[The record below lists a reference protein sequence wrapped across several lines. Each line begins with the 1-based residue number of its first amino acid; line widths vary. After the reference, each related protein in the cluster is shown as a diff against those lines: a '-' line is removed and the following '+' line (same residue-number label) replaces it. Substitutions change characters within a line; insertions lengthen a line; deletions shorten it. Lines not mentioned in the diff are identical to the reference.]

1 MAEQTSR
8 QSLSIAACV
17 SELAPTEQPPQSST
31 NVPEHFLWKNRLQ
44 EYAQRSGL
52 PIPIYQTINEG
63 AQRPPMFRSTVFVDG
78 TYITSPNTFSNR
90 KAAEQDVASVALA
103 SLTQKIKEEGY
114 PIIRESLFPF
124 PIIQDTVFCKS
135 ILNEYATK
143 MNLEKPTYT
152 TRSTIQPKGLLPV
165 FISSLV
171 FNGVNYTGEVGR
183 SKKEAEQLAARA
195 VILSIF
201 GNSESG
207 TAILEIIKSKFRL
220 YAALDKLKASQSSQ
234 DSIPLAL
241 NTGNFVF
248 PFRNEKEVE
257 STGNGNAP
265 LVVNTGIPFGN
276 GKEVGITWGPNNGTS
291 ISSTLIS
298 EACGSQLRNIPAL
311 QKPFQDSNTP
321 LAPNTGIDFVFPFRN
336 EKEVESIGNGN
347 APLVVKTGVPFGN
360 GKEVGITQG
369 TNNGTST
376 VISEAYASQ
385 LTNIP
390 AMQKPFQDSSTPL
403 APSTGTDFVFPFRNE
418 KEVESTG
425 NGNALL
431 MGNTGIPFGNGKEVG
446 ITQGVNNVTS
456 NVISEAFAKLSNIL
470 AMQKPLHQCK
480 KPKWEPSPVAFTPTA
495 FVPPAMEQPLGVGPS
510 SAKKRNRKN
519 RKKRKKLQVACSC
532 VAQQVAQNPV
542 SG

>member
-8 QSLSIAACV
+8 QLLNIAAGV
-17 SELAPTEQPPQSST
+17 SELASTEQPPRPST

-114 PIIRESLFPF
+114 PIIRE
-124 PIIQDTVFCKS
+124 DTVFCKS

-183 SKKEAEQLAARA
+183 NKKEAEQLAARA

-220 YAALDKLKASQSSQ
+220 YAALHKLKGSQSSQ
-234 DSIPLAL
+234 DGIPLAL

-257 STGNGNAP
+257 STRNGNAQ

-276 GKEVGITWGPNNGTS
+276 GKEVGITRGANNGTS
-291 ISSTLIS
+291 IVSTVIS

-336 EKEVESIGNGN
+336 EKEVESTGNGN

-369 TNNGTST
+369 ANNGTSITST
-376 VISEAYASQ
+376 VISEVYASQ
-385 LTNIP
+385 LSNIP
-390 AMQKPFQDSSTPL
+390 AMQKPFQDGITPL
-403 APSTGTDFVFPFRNE
+403 APSTGTDFVIPFRNE
-418 KEVESTG
+418 REVESTG
-425 NGNALL
+425 NGNAPL
-431 MGNTGIPFGNGKEVG
+431 MVNTGIPFGNGKEVG
-446 ITQGVNNVTS
+446 ITRGANNVTS

-495 FVPPAMEQPLGVGPS
+495 FVPPAMEQPLGAGPS

-519 RKKRKKLQVACSC
+519 KKKRKKLQVDARFRVECSAALNQAHPRSL
-532 VAQQVAQNPV
+532 VQ
-542 SG
+542 

>member
-8 QSLSIAACV
+8 QLLNIAAGV
-17 SELAPTEQPPQSST
+17 SELASTEQPPQPST
-31 NVPEHFLWKNRLQ
+31 SKTLLQLFYVPEHFLWKNRLQ

-171 FNGVNYTGEVGR
+171 FNGVNYSGEAGR
-183 SKKEAEQLAARA
+183 NKKEAEQLAARA

-220 YAALDKLKASQSSQ
+220 YAALHKLKASQSSQ
-234 DSIPLAL
+234 DGIPLAL

-257 STGNGNAP
+257 STRNGNAS

-276 GKEVGITWGPNNGTS
+276 GKEVGLTRGANNGTN
-291 ISSTLIS
+291 ITSTVIS
-298 EACGSQLRNIPAL
+298 EACGSQIRNIPAL

-321 LAPNTGIDFVFPFRN
+321 LAPNTGTDFVFSFRN
-336 EKEVESIGNGN
+336 EKEVESTGNGN
-347 APLVVKTGVPFGN
+347 APLVVKTGVPLGN

-369 TNNGTST
+369 ANNGTSITST

-385 LTNIP
+385 LGNIP
-390 AMQKPFQDSSTPL
+390 AMQKPFQDGSTPL

-425 NGNALL
+425 NGNAPL
-431 MGNTGIPFGNGKEVG
+431 MVNTEIPFGNGKEVG
-446 ITQGVNNVTS
+446 ITRGANNVTS
-456 NVISEAFAKLSNIL
+456 NVISEAFAKLSSIL
-470 AMQKPLHQCK
+470 ATQKPLHQCK
-480 KPKWEPSPVAFTPTA
+480 RPKWEPSPVAFTPPA

-519 RKKRKKLQVACSC
+519 KKKRKKLQV
-532 VAQQVAQNPV
+532 VAQ
-542 SG
+542 